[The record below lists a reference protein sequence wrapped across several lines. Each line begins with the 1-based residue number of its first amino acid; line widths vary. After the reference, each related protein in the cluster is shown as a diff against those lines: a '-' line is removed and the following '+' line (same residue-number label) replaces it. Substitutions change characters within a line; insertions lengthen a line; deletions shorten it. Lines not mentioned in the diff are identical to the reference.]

1 MEIHIVFFRD
11 GKQGTMDARQVAVF
25 VKAGKDRMVTHFQSA
40 NIARQSSRSFGHL
53 VWMEAANQVNRRLK
67 F

>member
-1 MEIHIVFFRD
+1 
-11 GKQGTMDARQVAVF
+11 MDARQVAVF